1 MFDVSFSE
9 LILIGIIALIV
20 IGPERLPK
28 VARTVGHLLGRAQ
41 RYVSD
46 VKTDIKREMDL
57 DELDNLK
64 SQMEDAAKTVKE
76 SMHTAADD
84 LRKPIEEAQKTLK
97 EASQSIAG
105 PLSAKTE
112 SGGPIAQLGQAA
124 PVAGQQSAPGH
135 VPETSSPATE
145 ESLPLPGFSDPDN
158 PSQPV
163 PGATPPLPDTLAIPD
178 PVSTPAPAQG
188 EPATHPESANPLEKT
203 PT

>member
-46 VKTDIKREMDL
+46 VKTDIKREIDL
-57 DELDNLK
+57 DELNNLK

-76 SMHTAADD
+76 SMHTAAED
-84 LRKPIEEAQKTLK
+84 LRKPIEEAQKTLQ

-105 PLSAKTE
+105 PPSAEIESEPAPQLVQTGPVTE
-112 SGGPIAQLGQAA
+112 PEPPPEHTPQTISPPTQQGAA
-124 PVAGQQSAPGH
+124 DTPAP
-135 VPETSSPATE
+135 SPPGTE
-145 ESLPLPGFSDPDN
+145 
-158 PSQPV
+158 V
-163 PGATPPLPDTLAIPD
+163 VPD
-178 PVSTPAPAQG
+178 PVSAPAPAQTQS
-188 EPATHPESANPLEKT
+188 ATRPESANPLRKT